1 MSQVDFPKGETIFR
15 EGDPGTHCYRII
27 LGKVQVSID
36 LPGVMRRDRKTAIAI
51 CGPGEFIGE
60 MSLLI
65 GSARSA
71 TLTAIED
78 TTCETFTKSQLMDLL
93 ESNPKE
99 AMAYLK
105 ILIARIRED
114 NRKLSITYGGR
125 G

>member
-1 MSQVDFPKGETIFR
+1 MLRVDFREGETISHA
-15 EGDPGTHCYRII
+15 GDPGTHCYRIVS
-27 LGKVQVSID
+27 GKVQVSIA
-36 LPGVMRRDRKTAIAI
+36 LTGVMRRNKKTAIAT

-65 GSARSA
+65 GSLRSA

-78 TTCETFTKSQLMDLL
+78 TTCEAFTISELTDLL